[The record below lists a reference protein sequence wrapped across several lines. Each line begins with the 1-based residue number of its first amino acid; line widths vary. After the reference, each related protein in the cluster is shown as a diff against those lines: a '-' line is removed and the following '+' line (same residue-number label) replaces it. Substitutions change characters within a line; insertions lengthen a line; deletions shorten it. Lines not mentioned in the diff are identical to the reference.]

1 MIRPP
6 ATPLLTLNDCIERAR
21 GDAPPLRRRLL
32 SMVYEGVLLFGVT
45 MTAGMV
51 YGIAMQQKHALHD
64 RNGLMAA
71 IFLTLAV
78 YFVWFWVR
86 GGQTLAMKTWHLRV
100 VRDDG
105 HPLNPLQAARRYL
118 ASWLWFLP
126 PLALAWLA
134 HWHTSRDIGVLL
146 LIWISIYAAIS
157 RLLPRKQ
164 ALHDV
169 ICRTCLIDTRP

>member
-1 MIRPP
+1 MLRPP
-6 ATPLLTLNDCIERAR
+6 NTPPLTLLDCIARAQL
-21 GDAPPLRRRLL
+21 DAPPLRRRLL
-32 SMVYEGVLLFGVT
+32 AMIYEGVLLFGVT
-45 MTAGMV
+45 MTAGMI

-86 GGQTLAMKTWHLRV
+86 GGQTLAMKTWYLRV
-100 VRDDG
+100 VREDG
-105 HPLNPLQAARRYL
+105 HPLTPFQAAKRYL
-118 ASWLWFLP
+118 AAWLWFLP
-126 PLALAWLA
+126 PLGLAWLA
-134 HWHTSRDIGVLL
+134 HWTSSRDIGSLL
-146 LIWISIYAAIS
+146 LVWALFYACMS

-169 ICRTCLIDTRP
+169 ICRTALIDTRP